1 MFPPVSFYKGH
12 WLPLVPFFRRAA
24 NVEELFKLRRLCR
37 LRRLRTLRR
46 LYTFLPG
53 YEGVRRSIT

>member
-24 NVEELFKLRRLCR
+24 NVEELHKLRR

-53 YEGVRRSIT
+53 YEGVRRSKT